1 MGIKLAKTAGFCMG
15 VRRAVDLVLDIAQHK
30 GKERVYTYGP
40 LIHNPQTVELLKTRG
55 IIPISNIND
64 IDASDKGAAIII
76 RAHGISPEERK
87 KIKEKGI
94 KIVDA
99 TCPKVAH
106 VQSIIKKHVSLNYTV
121 LIIGDKEHPEVN
133 GLLGYA
139 YGKGLVLGSVNDVEN
154 LPPLDRVCV
163 VAQTTQSVDEFID
176 IVNRLKARFPDTV
189 VFDTICDSTEKR
201 QAEVK
206 SLAAE
211 MDAIFIVGGRNSANT
226 KRLVRISELEGK
238 PTFHIETADELDEIP
253 ASRYENIGIS
263 AGASTPN
270 WIIERVVDSI
280 MDNQSEKE
288 QKGKRLFKFWMF
300 TVRTDIYSAIGAGC
314 LSFSSMLLQRHDIN
328 IFNIIIASLYVYAMH
343 TLNRLMDR
351 KTSTIIGSFREETY
365 RKQGKTYIT
374 AAIVCMI
381 LALISSFFA
390 GINAFVLLFLISAL
404 GALYNT
410 QILPEDWRF
419 RSFKDLPGSK
429 NIFVAIAWAAVV
441 AVLPQIETGLAITP
455 GMIVAF
461 LFTFGIVFVRS
472 AISDILDIQSDR
484 LIGRETIPVLIGK
497 KPTQILLTAILALL
511 LILLSISY
519 PFGWTSSVSFALL
532 ICIFFMWIYFN
543 LYDRR
548 AQFSGAV
555 QEGILET
562 SYIVAGISSLMW
574 LCLTWFFNLR
584 I

>member
-1 MGIKLAKTAGFCMG
+1 MGVKLAKTAGFCMG
-15 VRRAVDLVLDIAQHK
+15 VRRAVDLVIDIAQHK
-30 GKERVYTYGP
+30 GKEHVYTYGP
-40 LIHNPQTVELLKTRG
+40 LIHNPQTIDLLRTRG
-55 IIPISNIND
+55 IIPISD
-64 IDASDKGAAIII
+64 IDDIDESDKGATIII
-76 RAHGISPEERK
+76 RAHGISPEEREK
-87 KIKEKGI
+87 VKEKGI

-106 VQSIIKKHVSLNYTV
+106 VQAIIKKHVSLDYTV
-121 LIIGDKEHPEVN
+121 LIIGDREHPEVN
-133 GLLGYA
+133 GLFGYA
-139 YGKGLVLGSVNDVEN
+139 YGKGIVIGSTEEVEN
-154 LPPLDRVCV
+154 LPPLEKVCV

-176 IVNRLKARFPDTV
+176 IVDRIKARFPDTV
-189 VFDTICDSTEKR
+189 VFDTICDSTESR

-238 PTFHIETADELDEIP
+238 PTFHIETADELHEIP
-253 ASRYENIGIS
+253 TSTYDNIGIS

-270 WIIERVVDSI
+270 WIIDRVVDSI
-280 MDNQSEKE
+280 TDHQSEKKK
-288 QKGKRLFKFWMF
+288 KGKKLFNIWIF
-300 TVRTDIYSAIGAGC
+300 TVKTDIYSAIGAGC
-314 LSFSSMLLQRHDIN
+314 LSLSSMLLQRLDITLLN
-328 IFNIIIASLYVYAMH
+328 ILITSLYVYAMH
-343 TLNRLMDR
+343 TLNRLIDR
-351 KTSTIIGSFREETY
+351 KTSTVIGSFREESY
-365 RKQGKTYIT
+365 RKQGKAYVA
-374 AAIVCMI
+374 AAIICML
-381 LALISSFFA
+381 LALISSFIA
-390 GINAFVLLFLISAL
+390 GINAFVLLFLISVL

-410 QILPEDWRF
+410 KILPGDWRF
-419 RSFKDLPGSK
+419 KSFKDLPGSK

-441 AVLPQIETGLAITP
+441 AVIPQIETGLTVTT
-455 GMIVAF
+455 GMITAF

-497 KPTQILLTAILALL
+497 KPTQILLKVILALL
-511 LILLSISY
+511 LLLLSISY
-519 PFGWTSSVSFALL
+519 PLGWTSSLSFALL

-562 SYIVAGISSLMW
+562 SYILAGLSSLMW
-574 LCLTWFFNLR
+574 LCLTWFFSR

>member
-1 MGIKLAKTAGFCMG
+1 
-15 VRRAVDLVLDIAQHK
+15 LD
-30 GKERVYTYGP
+30 
-40 LIHNPQTVELLKTRG
+40 
-55 IIPISNIND
+55 
-64 IDASDKGAAIII
+64 
-76 RAHGISPEERK
+76 
-87 KIKEKGI
+87 
-94 KIVDA
+94 
-99 TCPKVAH
+99 
-106 VQSIIKKHVSLNYTV
+106 YTV
-121 LIIGDKEHPEVN
+121 FIIGDKEHPEVN

-139 YGKGLVLGSVNDVEN
+139 YGKGIVLGSVNDVEN
-154 LPPLDRVCV
+154 LPPLNKVCV
-163 VAQTTQSVDEFID
+163 VAQTTQSVDEFLD
-176 IVNRLKARFPDTV
+176 IVDRLKERFPGTV

-226 KRLVRISELEGK
+226 KRLVRISELGGK
-238 PTFHIETADELDEIP
+238 PTFHIETAGELDEIP
-253 ASRYENIGIS
+253 TSTYDNIGIS

-270 WIIERVVDSI
+270 WIIDRVVDSI
-280 MDNQSEKE
+280 TDHQSVKE
-288 QKGKRLFKFWMF
+288 TKVKKLFKFWMF
-300 TVRTDIYSAIGAGC
+300 MVRTDIYSAIGAGC
-314 LSFSSMLLQRHDIN
+314 LSLSSMLLQRLDIN
-328 IFNIIIASLYVYAMH
+328 ILNILITSLYVYAMH

-351 KTSTIIGSFREETY
+351 KASTIIGSFREESY
-365 RKQGKTYIT
+365 RKQKKAYVTT
-374 AAIVCMI
+374 AIICM
-381 LALISSFFA
+381 LFALISSFIV
-390 GINAFVLLFLISAL
+390 GINTFVLLFLISAL

-410 QILPEDWRF
+410 EILPVDWRF

-441 AVLPQIETGLAITP
+441 AVLPQFETSLAVTP

-497 KPTQILLTAILALL
+497 KPTQILLKTILALL
-511 LILLSISY
+511 SILLSVSY
-519 PFGWTSSVSFALL
+519 SFGWTSSLSYALL

-562 SYIVAGISSLMW
+562 SYVLAGISSLTW
-574 LCLTWFFNLR
+574 LYLTLLFA
-584 I
+584 